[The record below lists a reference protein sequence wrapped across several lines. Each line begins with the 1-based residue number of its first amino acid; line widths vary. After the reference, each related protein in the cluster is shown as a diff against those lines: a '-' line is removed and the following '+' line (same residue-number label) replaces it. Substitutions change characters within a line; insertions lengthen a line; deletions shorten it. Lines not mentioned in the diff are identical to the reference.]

1 MLSVPHTCNAD
12 RRTKILKQK
21 RRVINCAGYGE
32 SLLRRGDLSVWM
44 SEEART
50 LWAVAP
56 RTTRGGQAVY
66 PDLAIELSLAF
77 GMVLKQPRRQTLG
90 LMRSIAGLL
99 WVEVAVP
106 HFTTL
111 SRGGNGLSLPSN
123 AVTKSAEPVHQ
134 VVASTGLKVFGE
146 GEWLAQQHKTKC
158 KRRSWRE
165 LLLGLGLVSG
175 QIVCSGSTA
184 DDMGDPSALP
194 GLLDQID
201 GPVEMCFAHGAD
213 GGEPTC
219 AVLTEHFGASVKVTI
234 PPPKNAILSPGAAR
248 NPGICSHHKLTR

>member
-66 PDLAIELSLAF
+66 PDLAIGLSLAF
-77 GMVLKQPRRQTLG
+77 GMVLKQPRRQTQG

-134 VVASTGLKVFGE
+134 VVTSTGLKVFGE

-194 GLLDQID
+194 GLLDHID
-201 GPVEMCFAHGAD
+201 GSVEMCFAHGAD

-219 AVLTEHFGASVKVTI
+219 AVLTEHFGASVKATI
-234 PPPKNAILSPGAAR
+234 PASKNAVLSPGDVR
-248 NPGICSHHKLTR
+248 NPGIWNHHKLTR